1 MIDQLKTAM
10 ENSIGMLFESIANAF
25 PTFILV
31 VILLLAGWLTGK
43 LVKNILIKAMKLA
56 GLEALFAKAGIDVI
70 LARLGINDIVVFIGK
85 LAYWMVMLVFL
96 IAISEVID
104 MPIISEGIAA
114 FMGYL
119 PRLLS
124 ALIILVLGIWLAT
137 MLKSAVY
144 SATDS
149 IGLSGS
155 RIISNVVYYIL
166 FIFVVIT
173 AINQTGIDTSLITSN
188 VTLIFGAM
196 LLAFGISYG
205 FASKNIMSNMLSSFY
220 RKEKFTEGMTIRIDD
235 VEGVIKEMDSLSIT
249 LDCGDK
255 TVVLPTSLLTEKKV
269 EILAPSRP
277 GN

>member
-1 MIDQLKTAM
+1 MIDQLKMAM
-10 ENSIGMLFESIANAF
+10 ENSVGMLFDAMANAF
-25 PTFILV
+25 PTFVLV
-31 VILLLAGWLTGK
+31 MILLLSGWLIGK
-43 LVKNILIKAMKLA
+43 LVKSILIKALRIA
-56 GLEALFAKAGIDVI
+56 GLDAIFTKSGIDVI
-70 LARLGINDIVVFIGK
+70 LSRLGIKDVIIFLGK
-85 LAYWMVMLVFL
+85 LAYWLVMLVFL

-104 MPIISEGIAA
+104 MPMISDGIAA

-119 PRLLS
+119 PKLLS
-124 ALIILVLGIWLAT
+124 ALVILVLGIWLAT
-137 MLKSAVY
+137 TLKSAVY

-205 FASKNIMSNMLSSFY
+205 FASRNIMSNMLSSFY
-220 RKEKFTEGMTIRIDD
+220 RKEKFLEGMRIRVDE
-235 VEGVIKEMDSLSIT
+235 VEGIIKEMDSLSVT

-269 EILAPSRP
+269 EILST
-277 GN
+277 